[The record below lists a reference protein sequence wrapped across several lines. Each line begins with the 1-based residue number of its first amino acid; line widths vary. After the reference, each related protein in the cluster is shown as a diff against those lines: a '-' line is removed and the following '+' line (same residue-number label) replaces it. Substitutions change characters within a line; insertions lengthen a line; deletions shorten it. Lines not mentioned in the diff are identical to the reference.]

1 MTVCVAA
8 NKSLGQSLEFENR
21 ISCELDQQIQQ
32 QDLLSEFVLVLY
44 GHRGLEEHEGEQMTL
59 FLCEM

>member
-8 NKSLGQSLEFENR
+8 NKLLGQSLEFENR

-44 GHRGLEEHEGEQMTL
+44 GHRGLEEHEGE
-59 FLCEM
+59 